1 MRPNRYEDYSM
12 HYAAPAMTEPERRDA
27 GFSLLELMVVV
38 VILSI
43 LALVIVPRVIDRPDQ
58 ARAARAQSDLA
69 AISSAVNLFRLDNFR
84 YPTTE
89 QGLQALVTRPTSE
102 PAAPNWATN
111 GYMDRLP
118 VDPWGQP
125 YQYLA
130 PGVHGDFDI
139 FTYGADAAPGGTG
152 ADADIG
158 SWGQS

>member
-1 MRPNRYEDYSM
+1 M
-12 HYAAPAMTEPERRDA
+12 APFFQKLLSGSDSGTGEE

-58 ARAARAQSDLA
+58 ARAVRAQSDIA
-69 AISSAVNLFRLDNFR
+69 AISSALKLYRLDNFR

-89 QGLQALVTRPTSE
+89 QGLAALVAAPVSE
-102 PAAPNWATN
+102 PRAPNWATG

-118 VDPWGQP
+118 VDPWGRP
-125 YQYLA
+125 YDYLL
-130 PGVHGDFDI
+130 PGVHGEFDV
-139 FTYGADAAPGGTG
+139 FSYGADGASGGSG

-158 SWGQS
+158 SWTQ